1 MPSTVGYPVCSLFIL
16 FIYPIYLYYCI
27 LQIAASY
34 YLIYL
39 LDLRLVRQLLPIN
52 WVSKITT
59 KREKLKPGQ
68 AHLAHL
74 VSSPDNIDGNY
85 NEIKHLAGA
94 KALGLQ
100 KSKETMKS

>member
-16 FIYPIYLYYCI
+16 FIYLIYLYYCI

-39 LDLRLVRQLLPIN
+39 LDLRLVRQLLPFTGYQKSQRSESN
-52 WVSKITT
+52 
-59 KREKLKPGQ
+59 LKP
-68 AHLAHL
+68 AHL

-94 KALGLQ
+94 KAWGLQ